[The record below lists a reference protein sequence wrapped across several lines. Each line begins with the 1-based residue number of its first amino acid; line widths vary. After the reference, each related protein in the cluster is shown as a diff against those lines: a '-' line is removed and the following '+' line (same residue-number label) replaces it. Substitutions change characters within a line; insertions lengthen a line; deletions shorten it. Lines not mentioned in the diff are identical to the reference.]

1 MNAPSDGMVV
11 VSKEEFFAFMGPRNV
26 HPRSEPDR
34 SVWETPYREVL
45 GISRPGYKC
54 EGEEVY
60 MLTRRANG

>member
-1 MNAPSDGMVV
+1 MKA
-11 VSKEEFFAFMGPRNV
+11 VSKEEFFAFMGPLNV

-34 SVWETPYREVL
+34 SVWETPSRQVL

-60 MLTRRANG
+60 MLTESSVP

>member
-1 MNAPSDGMVV
+1 MRA

-26 HPRSEPDR
+26 TPRAEADR

-54 EGEEVY
+54 EGEEAY
-60 MLTRRANG
+60 MLADSAHHD

>member
-1 MNAPSDGMVV
+1 MIEVT
-11 VSKEEFFAFMGPRNV
+11 KEEFYAFMMTQNV
-26 HPRSEPDR
+26 HPRPEPHQ

-60 MLTRRANG
+60 MLAKKP

>member
-1 MNAPSDGMVV
+1 MKT

-26 HPRSEPDR
+26 NPRAEPDY

-60 MLTRRANG
+60 MLSEPNTSHHD